1 MDYSVQFSPEA
12 QSDLLDLYDH
22 IAEQAGEARALA
34 YLERVERHCMRLAI
48 FPERGT
54 LRDDLRP
61 GLRVIGFERRI
72 AVAFHVQGR
81 KVTILRV
88 LYAGRD
94 LTGALSAPM
103 NEE

>member
-1 MDYSVQFSPEA
+1 
-12 QSDLLDLYDH
+12 
-22 IAEQAGEARALA
+22 
-34 YLERVERHCMRLAI
+34 MRLAI

-72 AVAFHVQGR
+72 AVAFHVQGG

-94 LTGALSAPM
+94 PTGALPIPM
-103 NEE
+103 NED